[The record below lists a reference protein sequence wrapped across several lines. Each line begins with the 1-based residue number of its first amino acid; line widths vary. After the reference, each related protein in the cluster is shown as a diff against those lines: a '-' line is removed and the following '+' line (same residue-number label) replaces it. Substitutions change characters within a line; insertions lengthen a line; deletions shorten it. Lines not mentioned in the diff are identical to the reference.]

1 MATPSIKSLIVNAL
15 VGKIDMMRVKRE
27 FLLDKFIKIHK
38 PLNLH
43 GIPRN
48 YSAYD
53 EFVQSLYR
61 LGVTPDEFE
70 QWNQEWEELVH
81 ACEKRAKKRALNEI
95 SIETILKAKLKGTGI
110 RYQMRK
116 QQYRVALTLTMGH
129 YTQATFY
136 IQHSKF
142 REQLDMVLPA
152 VNQLNQLMD
161 ELGQPIR
168 VRNRDYHIDWTE
180 TE

>member
-38 PLNLH
+38 PLNLR

-48 YSAYD
+48 YAAYD

-81 ACEKRAKKRALNEI
+81 ACEKRAKKRALNEV

-116 QQYRVALTLTMGH
+116 QQYRVALTLTMSH
-129 YTQATFY
+129 YTLANPYVSVTATITSTGPKRNKKQAIPESLLGLGDNY
-136 IQHSKF
+136 I
-142 REQLDMVLPA
+142 R
-152 VNQLNQLMD
+152 
-161 ELGQPIR
+161 
-168 VRNRDYHIDWTE
+168 
-180 TE
+180 

>member
-1 MATPSIKSLIVNAL
+1 M
-15 VGKIDMMRVKRE
+15 
-27 FLLDKFIKIHK
+27 
-38 PLNLH
+38 
-43 GIPRN
+43 
-48 YSAYD
+48 
-53 EFVQSLYR
+53 
-61 LGVTPDEFE
+61 TPDEFE

-152 VNQLNQLMD
+152 INQLNQLMD